1 MLCGTTKEA
10 RIYFLRAAI
19 TESSVASIA
28 IILLD
33 GANLDKRQQ
42 KKQAKYFRRKIK
54 LLRHAN
60 T

>member
-54 LLRHAN
+54 LLRRAN